1 MCVIV
6 KTKCFFSVLPITHNQ
21 SKTKTIP
28 YIIFETFIHKISRCR
43 SVFWVVEVR
52 NIHNSFF
59 VKNHCCNFKLSLIA
73 FSSVIKGSPWKWN
86 KKKKDN
92 QKGEKIYIYIKQ
104 VKQQQTFS
112 LLLFVYEEL
121 YSLFKNIVL
130 EKVVYTMTF
139 AVEFLL
145 LQVI

>member
-1 MCVIV
+1 M
-6 KTKCFFSVLPITHNQ
+6 
-21 SKTKTIP
+21 
-28 YIIFETFIHKISRCR
+28 
-43 SVFWVVEVR
+43 
-52 NIHNSFF
+52 
-59 VKNHCCNFKLSLIA
+59 
-73 FSSVIKGSPWKWN
+73 
-86 KKKKDN
+86 KK
-92 QKGEKIYIYIKQ
+92 YIYIKQ

>member
-1 MCVIV
+1 MKQI
-6 KTKCFFSVLPITHNQ
+6 
-21 SKTKTIP
+21 
-28 YIIFETFIHKISRCR
+28 
-43 SVFWVVEVR
+43 
-52 NIHNSFF
+52 
-59 VKNHCCNFKLSLIA
+59 
-73 FSSVIKGSPWKWN
+73 
-86 KKKKDN
+86 KKKIIK
-92 QKGEKIYIYIKQ
+92 KVKKYIYIKQ